1 MPLLLRKSVLAAKL
15 ESTVGTDA
23 TPGASDATYN
33 VFNAA
38 IEPTPEMEEREGQGG
53 FDRLT
58 QVNSARTARVTF
70 TTEVQWDGSATEP
83 AWAEAFLPACG
94 WVKSS
99 QTYFPTSKA
108 TGTGSTDPRS
118 LTFSHYIDGKLRKAT
133 GCVGT
138 FTVNLSAG
146 RRVLIDWEFM
156 GVWAGETDASI
167 LTPTYV
173 TDAVYRWASG
183 VCQWNDVEL
192 YASAATID
200 AGNVIVMRE
209 DPSKSS
215 GYIAGI
221 ITDRYPKI
229 TIDPE
234 MVLVA
239 TQDRE
244 GLWTAGTEYALE
256 LHCGG
261 VGNSRFQFDAPKA
274 QITKKTVGERNKLAI
289 DQLEMACNK
298 NGATQDQSL
307 SITFTAA
314 T

>member
-15 ESTVGTDA
+15 EATVGTDA

-33 VFNAA
+33 VFNAN
-38 IEPTPEMEEREGQGG
+38 IEPTPVMEEREGQGG
-53 FDRLT
+53 FDRLS
-58 QVNSARTARVTF
+58 QVNGARTCKVTF
-70 TTEVQWDGSATEP
+70 QTEVQWDGTSTEP

-99 QTYFPTSKA
+99 QTYSPKSAA
-108 TGTGSTDPRS
+108 TGTTTSDPRS
-118 LTFSHYIDGKLRKAT
+118 LTISHYIDGKLRKAT

-138 FTVNLSAG
+138 FKVTMPAG
-146 RRVLIDWEFM
+146 KRLLFDWEFM

-173 TDAVYRWASG
+173 TDTVYKWTSG
-183 VCQWNDVEL
+183 VCQWNNVDI
-192 YASAATID
+192 YASLATID

-209 DPSKSS
+209 DPSTSS
-215 GYIAGI
+215 GYLAGI

-244 GLWTAGTEYALE
+244 GLWTTGTEYALE
-256 LHCGG
+256 LHAGG
-261 VGNSRFQFDAPKA
+261 VTNSKFQFDAPKA
-274 QITKKTVGERNKLAI
+274 QIIKKTVGERNKLAI
-289 DQLEMACNK
+289 DQLEFACNK
-298 NGATQDQSL
+298 NGSTADQSL